1 MDAFYERETRLPT
14 WELFQELLNH
24 HHAQVA
30 RSGDMF
36 AVALVGAR
44 CEDADGADL
53 TASCRGQIAAAL
65 QSGVRTSDV
74 VAIGPRGLFVIL
86 MENVADWLGATVC
99 VERVLRGLP
108 GDGRGLPV
116 RLADFADGEL
126 FLKIRI
132 GVAISRPMHPSL
144 AQTLTEAQAALDRC
158 VEDATFEFAIF
169 DEQRDAD
176 RIGAPPESLSKIV

>member
-1 MDAFYERETRLPT
+1 MDAFYDRETRLAT

-24 HHAQVA
+24 HHDQVA

-36 AVALVGAR
+36 AVALVDAR
-44 CEDADGADL
+44 CEGPDGADV
-53 TASCRGQIAAAL
+53 TSSCRREIAAAL
-65 QSGVRTSDV
+65 QSGVRTTDV

-116 RLADFADGEL
+116 RLANFADREL

-169 DEQRDAD
+169 DEQRDTD
-176 RIGAPPESLSKIV
+176 RIGARPQSLSKIV